1 MAASKYGNKKV
12 TYDGIEFDSKKE
24 ARRYAQLLILKRGGN
39 ITDLQTQVPY
49 ELVPNQKI
57 DGKTARG
64 VKYIADFVY
73 YDLEKQQQVV
83 EDVKGYKR
91 GSAYQIFQIK
101 KKLMKFIHNID
112 VREV

>member
-1 MAASKYGNKKV
+1 MSKYGNKKV

-24 ARRYAQLLILKRGGN
+24 ARRYAELILLKHGGI
-39 ITDLQTQVPY
+39 ITDLKLQVTY
-49 ELVPNQKI
+49 ELIPSQKI
-57 DGKTARG
+57 DGKTAVG

-73 YDLEKQQQVV
+73 YDLEKRQQVV

-91 GSAYQIFQIK
+91 GSAYQIFTIK

-112 VREV
+112 VREI